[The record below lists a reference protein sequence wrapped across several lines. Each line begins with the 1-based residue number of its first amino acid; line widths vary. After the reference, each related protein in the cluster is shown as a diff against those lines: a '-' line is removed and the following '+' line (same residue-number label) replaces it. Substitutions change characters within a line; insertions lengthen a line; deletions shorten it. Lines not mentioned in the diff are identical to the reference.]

1 MLQLFVLIV
10 FFVVVSA
17 DLYILFYCFLSLLLY
32 QLISPSHDPV
42 SPLSAGS
49 SCIVSHHASTL
60 TMRRHH
66 YAQIALRARVPT
78 RLICLHAA
86 LSPSPG
92 KCRVHDE

>member
-32 QLISPSHDPV
+32 QLTSSRDPV

-66 YAQIALRARVPT
+66 YAQNALRARVPT